1 MRKEI
6 SNNKGQALIE
16 FILIIPIFIFII
28 MAMVDIGNII
38 YKKYNLG
45 NTLDTVVE
53 LYEQGDSEKM
63 TAFTNLENVD
73 IDITSL
79 GSDLTKITI
88 SKSINIITPGL
99 SNVLGSNYI
108 LSVDRTI
115 YSIEEHIV
123 NEG

>member
-73 IDITSL
+73 VDITSL

-88 SKSINIITPGL
+88 TKSINIITPGL